1 MATYNKFDTFVY
13 DLGIEKHNLGSDKIH
28 IYLTPNAPSNTADFI
43 RSDCAPLANGNGYN
57 QTEIFANWAN
67 ATGTATLTANN
78 DITWTANGNF
88 GPFQY
93 VVMLNANSDANANN
107 CALIGWWNYGSAIN
121 CNNGESF
128 TVDFPANKV
137 VFSIT

>member
-1 MATYNKFDTFVY
+1 MATFNKFDCFVF
-13 DLGIEKHNLGSDKIH
+13 DLGAAKHNFSSHKVH
-28 IYLTPNAPSNTADFI
+28 IYLTNTAPDNNADDI

-57 QTEIFANWAN
+57 QTEIFANWN
-67 ATGTATLTANN
+67 QATNVSSLTANN

-88 GPFQY
+88 GPFRY

-107 CALIGWWNYGSAIN
+107 CCLMGWWDYTSAIN

-128 TVDFPANKV
+128 TVDFPANKL

>member
-1 MATYNKFDTFVY
+1 MATYNKFDCFTY
-13 DLGIEKHNLGSDKIH
+13 DLGMEKHNLSTDKIH
-28 IYLTPNAPSNTADFI
+28 IYLTATAPSNTADFI

-88 GPFQY
+88 GPFRY

-107 CALIGWWNYGSAIN
+107 CALIGWWDYLSAIN